1 MIKIKKNK
9 VFFVIIF
16 CTGMMLNCTNIYAKY
31 VMQNEFNIA
40 NVSIDRTRPKIEL
53 ISIQNN
59 DEHFKNYANKTHVV
73 VVKIK
78 VIDKNLESV
87 NLDENHFKIKVG
99 DKFIRKNNYSKIV
112 ILRLRDNINISWL
125 Y

>member
-16 CTGMMLNCTNIYAKY
+16 CTGMVLNCTNIYAKY

-53 ISIQNN
+53 VSIQNS
-59 DEHFKNYANKTHVV
+59 DENFKNYANKTHVV
-73 VVKIK
+73 VAKIK

-87 NLDENHFKIKVG
+87 NGTANTRFHF
-99 DKFIRKNNYSKIV
+99 
-112 ILRLRDNINISWL
+112 
-125 Y
+125 